1 MRVTFANYP
10 SGVSGTAYTIQRMRD
25 MAFKGSVHPDVID
38 AARIVIR
45 DVGHKDYYGEAE
57 AIFNW
62 VKSNIR
68 YVRDPN
74 GVEMIQAPWVTLK
87 KGAGDCD
94 DLSTLIN
101 SLLASIG
108 MQTGYETIRS
118 DPANPDEFSHVY
130 SIVKTPVGWRAAD
143 PTVAI
148 STFGWRPTAGVFGR
162 KIWV

>member
-1 MRVTFANYP
+1 MPVRYENYP
-10 SGVSGTAYTIQRMRD
+10 AGKAGTAYTIQKMKD
-25 MAFKGSVHPDVID
+25 MAFKGSIHPTVIET
-38 AARIVIR
+38 ASLVVRN
-45 DVGHKDYYGEAE
+45 VGHKDYAGEAE